1 VTTVVVTLV
10 LPLLLAFTGVL
21 PGSAARW
28 LFRLTPAAGFAIQQS
43 IPHYPQVAADYTP
56 AQGFYPLPPWGGLA
70 VLGGYAALA
79 LGLAA
84 YRLRRLDA

>member
-1 VTTVVVTLV
+1 
-10 LPLLLAFTGVL
+10 
-21 PGSAARW
+21 
-28 LFRLTPAAGFAIQQS
+28 
-43 IPHYPQVAADYTP
+43 VAADYTP
-56 AQGFYPLPPWGGLA
+56 ALGFYPLPPWGGLA